1 MIRLTKIQTSVAQ
14 AALDST
20 VFVEGIAGVGKTT
33 AGVRRLRHLIE
44 EGVPADSILIVV
56 PQKTLAFPYQQELR
70 NKKRKAGGQ
79 VTVHTIG
86 SLALQMIELYW
97 PLIGEE
103 AAFAHPHR
111 RPTFLSLEMVQYV
124 MARVIGPEID
134 KNDYF
139 ASVRIDRN
147 RLYSQIVDNL
157 NKAAVVGFPYTEIGA
172 RLKDAWTGEPGQQFV
187 YDDAQRCANLFRDY
201 CREHN
206 LLDFSYQVEL
216 FRDYLWSHDA
226 PRHYLTN
233 KYRHLIV
240 DNAEEDTPAT
250 HRIIRDWLGECE
262 SAVVIYDSDAG
273 YRRFLGSDA
282 DHAYQLKERCK
293 EHITIEKTY
302 VMSTDVEALNYEIA
316 TVVKAAPAR
325 KSRKADPREAIAY
338 TDNRY
343 YPQMINWTA
352 ENIASLVHD
361 AGESPGEIVVLSPLL
376 SDALRFSLVNRL
388 QSLNVPVR
396 SHRPSRA
403 LSDEPAA
410 RALLTLAKLAHPD
423 WELHPTSYDVTYAL
437 MDAITDL
444 DLTRAR
450 LLTEIVYRQGKLSS
464 FESIREESARSRI
477 TYELGGR
484 YDRLFKWIETYSTG
498 ERIHLDFFFSRLFGE
513 LLSQPGYGFH
523 QHFDAAKVA
532 SNLIDSAKQ
541 FRWAVS
547 DALTPNPSQPPPPNP
562 LPINGEGEF
571 WVGREYLQMVD
582 DGVIAN
588 QYIRDW
594 ELNDQEAVLIAPAYT
609 FLMSNRP
616 VDFQFWLNIGSPNWA
631 TRLYQPLTHPYV
643 LSLEWEAGQLW
654 TDAREQEATQDT
666 LYRLVSGLIRRC
678 RRKIYLGY
686 SQFGEQGYEQRG
698 PLLDT
703 VQRMLRRHIQD

>member
-1 MIRLTKIQTSVAQ
+1 MIRLTKIQTSIAH
-14 AALDST
+14 AELDT
-20 VFVEGIAGVGKTT
+20 TLFAEGMAGVGKTT
-33 AGVRRLRHLIE
+33 AGVRRLRYLIE
-44 EGVPADSILIVV
+44 KGVPADSILIFV
-56 PQKTLAFPYQQELR
+56 PQKTLAFPYQQELH

-79 VTVHTIG
+79 VAIHTIG
-86 SLALQMIELYW
+86 SLALRMIDLYW
-97 PLIGEE
+97 PLIGE
-103 AAFAHPHR
+103 AAGFAHPHR
-111 RPTFLSLEMVQYV
+111 RPTFLSLEMAQYV

-134 KNDYF
+134 RHDYF

-157 NKAAVVGFPYTEIGA
+157 NKAAVVGFPYTEIGE
-172 RLKDAWTGEPGQQFV
+172 RLKAAWTGEPGQQFV
-187 YDDAQRCANLFRDY
+187 YDDTQKCVSLFRDY
-201 CREHN
+201 CRQHN

-216 FRDYLWSHDA
+216 FRNFLWSHEA
-226 PRHYLTN
+226 PRRYLTG

-240 DNAEEDTPAT
+240 DNSEEDNPAT
-250 HRIIRDWLGECE
+250 HHIISDWLGECE

-282 DHAYQLKERCK
+282 DHAYELKARCK
-293 EHITIEKTY
+293 QHVEIAKTY
-302 VMSTDVEALNYEIA
+302 VMSTDVEALNHEIA
-316 TVVKAAPAR
+316 TVVKATPAR

-338 TDNRY
+338 HDNRY
-343 YPQMINWTA
+343 YPQMIKWTA

-361 AGESPGEIVVLSPLL
+361 AGESPGEIVVLAPLL

-403 LSDEPAA
+403 LRDEPAA
-410 RALLTLAKLAHPD
+410 RALLTLAKLAHPE
-423 WELHPTSYDVTYAL
+423 WEVHPTSYDVTYAL
-437 MDAITDL
+437 MDTITDL

-450 LLTEIVYRQGKLSS
+450 LLTEIVYRQGRLSP
-464 FESIREESARSRI
+464 FESIRDESARSRI
-477 TYELGGR
+477 TYDLGGR
-484 YDRLFKWIETYSTG
+484 YERLWKWLEAYREG

-513 LLSQPGYGFH
+513 MLSQPGFGFH

-547 DALTPNPSQPPPPNP
+547 GIDPDLDPS
-562 LPINGEGEF
+562 
-571 WVGREYLQMVD
+571 REYLNMVD
-582 DGVIAN
+582 NGVIAN

-594 ELNDQEAVLIAPAYT
+594 ELNDPDAVLIAPAYT

-643 LSLEWEAGQLW
+643 LSLEWEPGQLW
-654 TDAREQEATQDT
+654 TDARELEATQDT
-666 LYRLVSGLIRRC
+666 LYRLITGLIRRC
-678 RRKIYLGY
+678 RRRIYLGY